1 MTTTSPIQ
9 LSDGLAALA
18 ERVRPSV
25 VQVRAGSR
33 GIGSGIVWQASTPT
47 GGAPE
52 ATILTNAHVV
62 RATGDGSLTIRFAD
76 KRELNAT
83 LLGIDMEHDLAA
95 LRIQGD
101 GFAPAEIRDSSTLR
115 VGELVL
121 AVGNPFGREGAV
133 TVGVVAARAPAD
145 PDAELE
151 PAEPGD
157 GEPAPPKG
165 AEAENGRRNPHSG
178 RPRWSPQTFE
188 LIQAD
193 IRLYPGNSGGPL
205 LDASGR
211 VVGVNAMISGGL
223 AFAIPSRIAQ
233 DFLGELDTATQ
244 RPRLGV
250 EVLTV
255 PVPVSQRQDADQ
267 ESAVLVTG
275 IAPESAAERA
285 GMLVGDVILAV
296 NERGVATAEGL
307 LRALRSTVG
316 AADGGAITLTLL
328 RGGVRTELALVPEL
342 RAVA

>member
-33 GIGSGIVWQASTPT
+33 GIGSGIVWQASASN

-62 RATGDGSLTIRFAD
+62 RATGNEPLTIRFAD

-83 LLGIDMEHDLAA
+83 ILGIDMEHDLAA

-121 AVGNPFGREGAV
+121 AVGNPFGHEGAV

-157 GEPAPPKG
+157 GEPAPSQG
-165 AEAENGRRNPHSG
+165 AEAEHGRRNP
-178 RPRWSPQTFE
+178 RTERRRWSPQSFE

-233 DFLGELDTATQ
+233 DFLGQLDSATQ

-255 PVPVSQRQDADQ
+255 PVPASQRQDAGQ
-267 ESAVLVTG
+267 ESAVVVTG
-275 IAPESAAERA
+275 IAPDSAAERA

-296 NERGVATAEGL
+296 NGRGIATAEGL
-307 LRALRSTVG
+307 VHALRSTPAG
-316 AADGGAITLTLL
+316 ADDAITLTLL
-328 RGGVRTELALVPEL
+328 RGGVRVELALVSEL